1 MSEYPVFW
9 LISPENWPVF
19 VKIYE
24 QFRDLAIT
32 FLQSAIKLF

>member
-19 VKIYE
+19 VKFYE
-24 QFRDLAIT
+24 QFRELTIA
-32 FLQSAIKLF
+32 FLQTMIKLF